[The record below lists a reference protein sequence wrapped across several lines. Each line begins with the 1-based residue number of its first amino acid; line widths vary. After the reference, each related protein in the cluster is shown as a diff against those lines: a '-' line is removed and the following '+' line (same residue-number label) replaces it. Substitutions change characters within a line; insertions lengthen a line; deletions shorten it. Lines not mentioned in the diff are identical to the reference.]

1 MRLQKSSLNSSELNM
16 TPMIDIVFLLISF
29 FTLVIN
35 FSQTEQHERVQLP
48 KSELA
53 QPPDSMPSEPL
64 TLQVSSTNEIFLGLT
79 TCFQDDLFRTGKG
92 EPFSKALRDELRVLA
107 AISRVDPKA
116 VTIIIR
122 ADENVRAGFI
132 QNLIMSCQKQGLENF
147 ILRAKQ
153 ARYDD

>member
-1 MRLQKSSLNSSELNM
+1 MQLQKSSLKPSELNM

-35 FSQTEQHERVQLP
+35 FSQSEQHERVQLP

-53 QPPDSMPSEPL
+53 QPPDTMPSEPL
-64 TLQVSSTNEIFLGLT
+64 TLQVSDTDEIFLGST
-79 TCFQDDLFRTGKG
+79 VCFLDDLSRTGMG

-107 AISRVDPKA
+107 AISRVDPNA
-116 VTIIIR
+116 VSVIIR

-132 QNLIMSCQKQGLENF
+132 QKLIISCQKQGLENF

-153 ARYDD
+153 ARYED